1 MGGSYLGGIGLW
13 KLVITRGFLRDFSLV
28 GEILIRIMFLSKGF
42 FVSNLNKQETL
53 IQKLV
58 ETKIFTE

>member
-13 KLVITRGFLRDFSLV
+13 KLVIARGFLRDFPLV

-58 ETKIFTE
+58 DTKIFTE